1 MHMNEYTHTY
11 THFLFFRYCQ
21 YFSYSS
27 SFYRFVLE
35 PEIHFTSDGR
45 QTSGPMA
52 RFANM
57 PTSPL
62 LTQNM
67 QVPENWLVE
76 SVRSPYDLDNIRLE
90 DVDSTVHR

>member
-1 MHMNEYTHTY
+1 
-11 THFLFFRYCQ
+11 
-21 YFSYSS
+21 
-27 SFYRFVLE
+27 
-35 PEIHFTSDGR
+35 
-45 QTSGPMA
+45 MA

-76 SVRSPYDLDNIRLE
+76 SVRSVYDLDNIRLE
-90 DVDSTVHR
+90 DVDSVIHR

>member
-1 MHMNEYTHTY
+1 
-11 THFLFFRYCQ
+11 
-21 YFSYSS
+21 
-27 SFYRFVLE
+27 VLE

-76 SVRSPYDLDNIRLE
+76 SVRSVYDLDNIRLD
-90 DVDSTVHR
+90 DVDSVVHR